1 MKADPGSSDCMN
13 LTTKRRKAILVS
25 ALAALLS
32 LALLAPAAQ
41 AAERTVAVSATATL
55 KVPNDTAKLGIAV
68 SRERKSRGAALQAAS
83 AGLHSV
89 IAAVQSV
96 PGVGDGDVK
105 TGRINVRKVTVGE
118 GATIVYR
125 ASEGAGVTLHE
136 PANAGSLVQK
146 ALAAGAT
153 NVSGPTYSVGN
164 TEAAFTHVLVLAFE
178 KAKARA
184 QALATAAG
192 ATLGPV
198 VAVEEGEGAELL
210 PFADKAA
217 GVEEA
222 GAPCPVSSGPIKSGT
237 ARRSACAPAPP
248 TKPGKSQVKAMVH
261 VVFELK

>member
-1 MKADPGSSDCMN
+1 MN
-13 LTTKRRKAILVS
+13 FTTKRRNAVLAS

-41 AAERTVAVSATATL
+41 AAERTVAVVGTATL
-55 KVPNDTAKLGIAV
+55 KVPNDTAKIGVAV
-68 SRERKSRGAALQAAS
+68 NRERATRGAALQAAS

-89 IAAVQSV
+89 IAAVQAV

-105 TGRINVRKVTVGE
+105 TGRINVNKVTRGE
-118 GATIVYR
+118 GGAVVYR

-136 PANAGSLVQK
+136 PAGAGALVQK

-153 NVSGPTYSVGN
+153 NVSGPTFSVGD

-184 QALATAAG
+184 GALATAAG

-198 VAVEEGEGAELL
+198 LAVEEGEGAELL

-217 GVEEA
+217 GVEESA
-222 GAPCPVSSGPIKSGT
+222 EECIEPAPVKSGT
-237 ARRSACAPAPP
+237 ARTSACAAAPP
-248 TKPGKSQVKAMVH
+248 TKPGKSQVKATVH
-261 VVFELK
+261 VVFELR

>member
-1 MKADPGSSDCMN
+1 MN
-13 LTTKRRKAILVS
+13 FTTKRRKAVLAS

-32 LALLAPAAQ
+32 LALLVPAAQ
-41 AAERTVAVSATATL
+41 AAERTVAVGATATL
-55 KVPNDTAKLGIAV
+55 KVPNDTAKIGVSV

-83 AGLHSV
+83 AGLQSV
-89 IAAVQSV
+89 IAAVQAV
-96 PGVGDGDVK
+96 PGVGEGDVK
-105 TGRINVRKVTVGE
+105 TGRIDVRKVIKGKG
-118 GATIVYR
+118 GAVVYR

-136 PANAGSLVQK
+136 PSGAGALVQK

-153 NVSGPTYSVGN
+153 NVSGPTFSVGD

-198 VAVEEGEGAELL
+198 LAVEEGEGAELL

-217 GVEEA
+217 GVEA
-222 GAPCPVSSGPIKSGT
+222 GVECPPSESGARGVVAQTSS
-237 ARRSACAPAPP
+237 CAPAPP
-248 TKPGKSQVKAMVH
+248 TKPGKSQVKATVH

>member
-1 MKADPGSSDCMN
+1 MN
-13 LTTKRRKAILVS
+13 STKPRRDVILAG

-41 AAERTVAVSATATL
+41 AAERVVAVGGTATL
-55 KVPNDTAKLGIAV
+55 KVPNDTAKVGIAV
-68 SRERKSRGAALQAAS
+68 SRERRSRGAALRAAA
-83 AGLHSV
+83 AGLQSV
-89 IAAVQSV
+89 IGAVQAV
-96 PGVGDGDVK
+96 PGVGDADIK
-105 TGRINVRKVTVGE
+105 TGRINVNTVTRGE
-118 GATIVYR
+118 ATIYR

-210 PFADKAA
+210 PFAADKVESGASCGSGTAA
-217 GVEEA
+217 PVA
-222 GAPCPVSSGPIKSGT
+222 SAPTKSGT
-237 ARRSACAPAPP
+237 AQTRACAPAPP
-248 TKPGKSQVKAMVH
+248 TKPGKSQVTATVH
-261 VVFELK
+261 VVFELR